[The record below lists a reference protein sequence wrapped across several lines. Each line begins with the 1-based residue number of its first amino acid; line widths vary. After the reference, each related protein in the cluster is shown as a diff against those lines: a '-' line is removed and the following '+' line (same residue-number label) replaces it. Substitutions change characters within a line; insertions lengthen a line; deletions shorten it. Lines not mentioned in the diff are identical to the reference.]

1 MSIRGEKRAFTL
13 FLLIVLLV
21 VPAYAYY
28 DHQTRPATGA
38 WSMVGDLQFRATSV
52 QATGLGFGGPDL
64 QLTVVVNN
72 PNGFGVSLTSA
83 NYSIYA
89 DGRHLLD
96 GHVAQEYTLTPQSTQ
111 TLVFPIS
118 IGWGSTFQT
127 LGDYIWM
134 GGNVAWEAKGMASIE
149 VGGIFLAVPFDL
161 SIHTG

>member
-1 MSIRGEKRAFTL
+1 LSIRGEKRAFTL

-96 GHVAQEYTLTPQSTQ
+96 GANS
-111 TLVFPIS
+111 PIDANARLPH
-118 IGWGSTFQT
+118 QHR
-127 LGDYIWM
+127 LGVDIPDPRGLHLD
-134 GGNVAWEAKGMASIE
+134 GGERGL
-149 VGGIFLAVPFDL
+149 GGQR
-161 SIHTG
+161 HG